1 MLRGQKD
8 PSVGFRGFWKEVKVR
23 VAGYREFWKQ
33 ATSYQKGM
41 IIVLIIGFAAYFYVI
56 SEFPPYIND
65 VVIYSIGS
73 TLLTVEGFLL
83 GLSSLVRRPERNV
96 PVIVGLVAVLTSVV
110 TVSKAY
116 FESIQL
122 KYLSYAPTTGLF
134 EGDVILFV
142 FFIGVYVVS
151 VLWPETR
158 KKRVIK
164 EEPESDDPL
173 ATEP

>member
-1 MLRGQKD
+1 MI
-8 PSVGFRGFWKEVKVR
+8 
-23 VAGYREFWKQ
+23 VAL
-33 ATSYQKGM
+33 
-41 IIVLIIGFAAYFYVI
+41 LIGLIAYVYVI
-56 SEFPPYIND
+56 SEFPPFISD
-65 VVIYSIGS
+65 IAIYSIGS

-110 TVSKAY
+110 TISKAY

-122 KYLSYAPTTGLF
+122 KYLSYAPTTSLF

-164 EEPESDDPL
+164 EGLEFDEPEFF
-173 ATEP
+173 ATY

>member
-1 MLRGQKD
+1 MGLRRLWTEARTQ
-8 PSVGFRGFWKEVKVR
+8 VL
-23 VAGYREFWKQ
+23 GYVELWRRT
-33 ATSYQKGM
+33 TSYQRGM
-41 IIVLIIGFAAYFYVI
+41 IIVLLIGFSGYFYVI
-56 SEFPPYIND
+56 SEFPPFISD

-83 GLSSLVRRPERNV
+83 GMSSLVRRPERNV

-110 TVSKAY
+110 TISKAY

-122 KYLSYAPTTGLF
+122 RYLSYAPTTSLF
-134 EGDVILFV
+134 AGDVILFV

-158 KKRVIK
+158 KKRTIK
-164 EEPESDDPL
+164 EDHESDDP
-173 ATEP
+173 ATTEP

>member
-1 MLRGQKD
+1 MN
-8 PSVGFRGFWKEVKVR
+8 FRRLWNRAKTQVVR
-23 VAGYREFWKQ
+23 YWELWNR
-33 ATSYQKGM
+33 ATSYQRGM
-41 IIVLIIGFAAYFYVI
+41 SIVLFVGFAGYFYVI
-56 SEFPPYIND
+56 SEFPPYISD

-73 TLLTVEGFLL
+73 TLLSVEGFLL
-83 GLSSLVRRPERNV
+83 GMSSLVRRPERNV

-110 TVSKAY
+110 TISKAY

-122 KYLSYAPTTGLF
+122 RYLSYAPTTSLF
-134 EGDVILFV
+134 AGDVILFV

-158 KKRVIK
+158 KKRVTK
-164 EEPESDDPL
+164 EDLESNDPS